1 MDFSRVDRNRLN
13 VAIVLTAIA
22 LPVLFIA
29 SGRSGEGAVDSASIA
44 SSSTLDSGLATDK
57 EADAPA
63 NLDGPVSQDPQGQG
77 QLAYPADNSG
87 RLVRGDA
94 TFKRFPDGA
103 EKGCATPLVPLGAEI
118 TVRNLNNG
126 RKTVCTN
133 INIGP
138 TSATFQIVLHTGV
151 FEKIAELVD
160 APLPVELTW

>member
-1 MDFSRVDRNRLN
+1 MDFSRVDRNRLT
-13 VAIVLTAIA
+13 VAIALTAVA

-29 SGRSGEGAVDSASIA
+29 SGPTGGGDRDAVAITTT
-44 SSSTLDSGLATDK
+44 TLETGLATDK
-57 EADAPA
+57 DADAPA
-63 NLDGPVSQDPQGQG
+63 NLDGPVSADPQGQG

-87 RLVRGDA
+87 RMVRGDA
-94 TFKRFPDGA
+94 TFKRFPEGA
-103 EKGCATPLVPLGAEI
+103 EKGCSTPLVPLGAEI

-138 TSATFQIVLHTGV
+138 TSGTFQIVMHTGV
-151 FEKIAELVD
+151 FEKIAEIVD